1 MKAILLSLATAM
13 LLTPAPVLAQEV
25 VLECGGPAR
34 LDSIVEPWSSSTRTF
49 ANGKI
54 RVVELDTGEPAC
66 CSFHLAILA
75 PNPKDELGFRQCVTV
90 SDGAEWT
97 GFQSI
102 NLKQT
107 KSSYDAGL
115 GLLLTVP
122 IERYIDGI
130 QSNKG
135 ELRIRINQATGAI
148 TLE

>member
-1 MKAILLSLATAM
+1 MKAFLLSLTASM
-13 LLTPAPVLAQEV
+13 FLIASSVAAQEV

-75 PNPKDELGFRQCVTV
+75 PDPNNELGFRQCVTI

-97 GFQSI
+97 GFQSVD
-102 NLKQT
+102 LKRT
-107 KSSYDAGL
+107 KSSYDAGR

-122 IERYIDGI
+122 VERYVDGI
-130 QSNKG
+130 RSKKG
-135 ELRIRINQATGAI
+135 EIRVRINQATGAI